1 MYKIYLLLDPVLLL
15 PAVFV
20 IGNNGK
26 PIHILTGQNIK
37 AEETVEKLKDAV
49 EVSKLSLYKLWLT

>member
-1 MYKIYLLLDPVLLL
+1 MYVLLDPVLLL

-37 AEETVEKLKDAV
+37 PEETVEKLKNAV
-49 EVSKLSLYKLWLT
+49 EVSKHLLYK

>member
-1 MYKIYLLLDPVLLL
+1 MYVLLDPVLLL

-37 AEETVEKLKDAV
+37 PEETVEKLKNAV
-49 EVSKLSLYKLWLT
+49 EVSKLSLYK